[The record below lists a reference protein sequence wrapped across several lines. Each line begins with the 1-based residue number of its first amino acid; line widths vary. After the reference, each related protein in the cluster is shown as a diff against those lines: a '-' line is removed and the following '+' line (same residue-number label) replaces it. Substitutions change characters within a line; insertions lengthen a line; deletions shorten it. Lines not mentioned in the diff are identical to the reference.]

1 MSTPIVVLASFA
13 GGVGKTTLTH
23 ALAVA
28 CAEFGKKALVID
40 LDSSGALTFKLG
52 HERTRENVI
61 NCDERFD
68 LRPHTATD
76 SLTTLIAEIP
86 EKYDLVLV
94 DSAPLFTAE
103 FEQVLKAARLVISP
117 VRESI
122 HSLRGALAVMK
133 LTSAPCKALPY
144 FGANGSELAQLVA
157 AELNL
162 IDGEISISV
171 DVLVAEAKTTSVL
184 TNNKSCNVAQ
194 QYRDAAYSILEELKI
209 FQSAIRLVRTRS
221 RFTRSVFSATG
232 ELLVFGLSAVG
243 ALLTGAIFLATFMR
257 PVEPAGILNLV
268 NNESEE
274 E

>member
-1 MSTPIVVLASFA
+1 MSSTPIVVLASFA

-61 NCDERFD
+61 TCSERFD

-76 SLTTLIAEIP
+76 SLANLIAETP
-86 EKYDLVLV
+86 EKYDLLLI
-94 DSAPLFTAE
+94 DSAPFFTGELAE
-103 FEQVLKAARLVISP
+103 VLQAAQLVIAP

-133 LTSAPCKALPY
+133 VTSAPFKALPY
-144 FGANGSELAQLVA
+144 FAKDNSKLANLIT

-162 IDGEISISV
+162 IDGEISIAPE
-171 DVLVAEAKTTSVL
+171 VLAAEAKSISVL
-184 TNNKSCNVAQ
+184 TDNKNCNVSQ
-194 QYRDAAYSILEELKI
+194 QYRDTAYSILEELKI
-209 FQSAIRLVRTRS
+209 F
-221 RFTRSVFSATG
+221 
-232 ELLVFGLSAVG
+232 
-243 ALLTGAIFLATFMR
+243 
-257 PVEPAGILNLV
+257 
-268 NNESEE
+268 
-274 E
+274 

>member
-13 GGVGKTTLTH
+13 GGVGKTTLAH

-52 HERTRENVI
+52 HERTRENII

-68 LRPHTATD
+68 LHPHTATD
-76 SLTTLIAEIP
+76 SLATLIAEIP

-103 FEQVLKAARLVISP
+103 LEQVLKAAQLVISP

-133 LTSAPCKALPY
+133 ITSAPFKALPY
-144 FGANGSELAQLVA
+144 FSENNSELAKLIA
-157 AELNL
+157 AELSL
-162 IDGEISISV
+162 IDGEISIA
-171 DVLVAEAKTTSVL
+171 DEVLAAEAKSISVI
-184 TNNKSCNVAQ
+184 TDDKNCNVAQ
-194 QYRDAAYSILEELKI
+194 QYRDATYSILEELKI
-209 FQSAIRLVRTRS
+209 F
-221 RFTRSVFSATG
+221 
-232 ELLVFGLSAVG
+232 
-243 ALLTGAIFLATFMR
+243 
-257 PVEPAGILNLV
+257 
-268 NNESEE
+268 
-274 E
+274 

>member
-61 NCDERFD
+61 NCAERFD

-76 SLTTLIAEIP
+76 SLPTLIAEIP
-86 EKYDLVLV
+86 GKYDLVLV
-94 DSAPLFTAE
+94 DSAPLFTPDLE
-103 FEQVLKAARLVISP
+103 LVLKAAQLVISP

-122 HSLRGALAVMK
+122 HSLRGALAIMK
-133 LTSAPCKALPY
+133 ITSAPCKALP
-144 FGANGSELAQLVA
+144 FFAADNSELAKLITT
-157 AELNL
+157 ELDL
-162 IDGEISISV
+162 IDGEISIAAE
-171 DVLVAEAKTTSVL
+171 VLLAEAKTISVL
-184 TNNKSCNVAQ
+184 SDDKNSEIAQ

-209 FQSAIRLVRTRS
+209 F
-221 RFTRSVFSATG
+221 
-232 ELLVFGLSAVG
+232 
-243 ALLTGAIFLATFMR
+243 
-257 PVEPAGILNLV
+257 
-268 NNESEE
+268 
-274 E
+274 

>member
-61 NCDERFD
+61 TCSERFD

-76 SLTTLIAEIP
+76 SLTNLIAEIP
-86 EKYDLVLV
+86 EKYDLLIV

-103 FEQVLKAARLVISP
+103 LEQVLKAAQLVISP

-133 LTSAPCKALPY
+133 ITAAPFKALPY
-144 FGANGSELAQLVA
+144 FAADNSELAKLIA
-157 AELNL
+157 AEMSL
-162 IDGEISISV
+162 IDGEISIAAE
-171 DVLVAEAKTTSVL
+171 VLAAEPKSISVL
-184 TNNKSCNVAQ
+184 TDDKNCNVAQ
-194 QYRDAAYSILEELKI
+194 QFRDAAYSMLEELKI
-209 FQSAIRLVRTRS
+209 F
-221 RFTRSVFSATG
+221 
-232 ELLVFGLSAVG
+232 
-243 ALLTGAIFLATFMR
+243 
-257 PVEPAGILNLV
+257 
-268 NNESEE
+268 
-274 E
+274 

>member
-23 ALAVA
+23 ALEVA
-28 CAEFGKKALVID
+28 CAEFGKKALAID

-61 NCDERFD
+61 NCTERFD

-76 SLTTLIAEIP
+76 SLATLIAEIP

-103 FEQVLKAARLVISP
+103 LAEVLKAAQLVISP

-133 LTSAPCKALPY
+133 ITSAPFKALP
-144 FGANGSELAQLVA
+144 FFAANNSELAKLIA

-162 IDGEISISV
+162 LDGEISIAAE
-171 DVLVAEAKTTSVL
+171 VLAAEAKQVSVL
-184 TNNKSCNVAQ
+184 TDDKNCNVAQ
-194 QYRDAAYSILEELKI
+194 QYRDTTYSILEELKI
-209 FQSAIRLVRTRS
+209 F
-221 RFTRSVFSATG
+221 
-232 ELLVFGLSAVG
+232 
-243 ALLTGAIFLATFMR
+243 
-257 PVEPAGILNLV
+257 
-268 NNESEE
+268 
-274 E
+274 

>member
-1 MSTPIVVLASFA
+1 MSTPVVVIASFA
-13 GGVGKTTLTH
+13 GGIGKTTLTH

-61 NCDERFD
+61 NCSERFD

-76 SLTTLIAEIP
+76 SLAALVAEIP

-94 DSAPLFTAE
+94 DSAPLFTNELAE
-103 FEQVLKAARLVISP
+103 VLKAAQLVISP

-133 LTSAPCKALPY
+133 ITSAPFKALPY
-144 FGANGSELAQLVA
+144 YAKDNSELATMIS
-157 AELNL
+157 AELKL
-162 IDGEISISV
+162 IDGEISV
-171 DVLVAEAKTTSVL
+171 AAEVLTAEPKTISVL
-184 TNNKSCNVAQ
+184 TDDKNCNVAQ

-209 FQSAIRLVRTRS
+209 F
-221 RFTRSVFSATG
+221 
-232 ELLVFGLSAVG
+232 
-243 ALLTGAIFLATFMR
+243 
-257 PVEPAGILNLV
+257 
-268 NNESEE
+268 
-274 E
+274 

>member
-61 NCDERFD
+61 NCAERFD

-76 SLTTLIAEIP
+76 SLPTLIAEIP
-86 EKYDLVLV
+86 GKYDLVLV
-94 DSAPLFTAE
+94 DSAPLFTPDLE
-103 FEQVLKAARLVISP
+103 LVLSAAQLVISP

-122 HSLRGALAVMK
+122 HSLRGALAIMK
-133 LTSAPCKALPY
+133 ITSAPCKALP
-144 FGANGSELAQLVA
+144 FFAADNSELAKLITT
-157 AELNL
+157 ELDL
-162 IDGEISISV
+162 IDGEISIAAE
-171 DVLVAEAKTTSVL
+171 VLLAEAKTISVL
-184 TNNKSCNVAQ
+184 SDDKNSEIAQ

-209 FQSAIRLVRTRS
+209 F
-221 RFTRSVFSATG
+221 
-232 ELLVFGLSAVG
+232 
-243 ALLTGAIFLATFMR
+243 
-257 PVEPAGILNLV
+257 
-268 NNESEE
+268 
-274 E
+274 

>member
-52 HERTRENVI
+52 HERTRENII
-61 NCDERFD
+61 NCSERYD

-76 SLTTLIAEIP
+76 SLTSLIAEIP

-94 DSAPLFTAE
+94 DSASLFTAE
-103 FEQVLKAARLVISP
+103 LAEVLQAAQLVISP

-133 LTSAPCKALPY
+133 ITSAPVKALPY
-144 FGANGSELAQLVA
+144 FTANNSELTKLIA

-162 IDGEISISV
+162 LDGEISV
-171 DVLVAEAKTTSVL
+171 ADEVLSAEAKSISVL
-184 TNNKSCNVAQ
+184 TDNKNCNVAQ
-194 QYRDAAYSILEELKI
+194 QYRDATYSILEEVKI
-209 FQSAIRLVRTRS
+209 F
-221 RFTRSVFSATG
+221 
-232 ELLVFGLSAVG
+232 
-243 ALLTGAIFLATFMR
+243 
-257 PVEPAGILNLV
+257 
-268 NNESEE
+268 
-274 E
+274 

>member
-52 HERTRENVI
+52 HERTRENII
-61 NCDERFD
+61 NCSERFD

-76 SLTTLIAEIP
+76 SLTSLIAEIP

-94 DSAPLFTAE
+94 DSASLFTAE
-103 FEQVLKAARLVISP
+103 LAEVLQAAQLVISP

-133 LTSAPCKALPY
+133 ITSAPFKALPY
-144 FGANGSELAQLVA
+144 FTTNNSELAKLIA
-157 AELNL
+157 AELNVL
-162 IDGEISISV
+162 DGEISV
-171 DVLVAEAKTTSVL
+171 ADEVLSAEAKSISVL
-184 TNNKSCNVAQ
+184 TDNKNCNVAQ
-194 QYRDAAYSILEELKI
+194 QYRDATYSILEELKI
-209 FQSAIRLVRTRS
+209 F
-221 RFTRSVFSATG
+221 
-232 ELLVFGLSAVG
+232 
-243 ALLTGAIFLATFMR
+243 
-257 PVEPAGILNLV
+257 
-268 NNESEE
+268 
-274 E
+274 